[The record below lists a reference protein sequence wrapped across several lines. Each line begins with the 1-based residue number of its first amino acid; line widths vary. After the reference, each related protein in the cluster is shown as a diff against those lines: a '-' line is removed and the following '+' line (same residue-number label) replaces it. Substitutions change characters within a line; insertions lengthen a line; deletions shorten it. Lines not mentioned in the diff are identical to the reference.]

1 MERILEEAP
10 RFFTGANLALLLEAA
25 GLTLAMTLVG
35 CLIGF
40 ALAFLLVY
48 LRQTPGL
55 WALPLRLVCIAYVEV
70 FRRIPFL
77 VVIYLVL
84 FFIQAVTPDASLFA
98 IAVIAICLYAV
109 AYTADIIR
117 GGLESVPR
125 TQVEAA
131 EAMNLTRFQATTM
144 VVLPQAW
151 PVIVPPAIAF
161 AVSFIKDTALVSQI
175 GVFELTFRGRELNN
189 QGYSGVLV
197 FGTIALCYFALSF
210 PLSLLGQHLEARLA
224 TPRGQRSA
232 RHLRGAGGPSGD
244 RPVGGEG

>member
-1 MERILEEAP
+1 MERILEQIP
-10 RFFTGANLALLLEAA
+10 RFFSPENIGFLLQAA
-25 GLTLAMTLVG
+25 GLTLGMTLVG
-35 CLIGF
+35 CTIGF
-40 ALAFLLVY
+40 GLAFVLVY

-55 WALPLRLVCIAYVEV
+55 WALPLRVICIAYVEI

-84 FFIQAVTPDASLFA
+84 FFIQTVATDASLFT
-98 IAVIAICLYAV
+98 IAVIAICIYAV

-117 GGLESVPR
+117 GGLESVPH

-131 EAMNLTRFQATTM
+131 QAMNLSRFQTTFTI
-144 VVLPQAW
+144 VLPQAW

-175 GVFELTFRGRELNN
+175 GVFELTFRGKELNN

-197 FGTIALCYFALSF
+197 FGTIALCYFLMSF
-210 PLSLLGQHLEARLA
+210 PLSLLGQYLEKRLA
-224 TPRGQRSA
+224 TPRGQRRSRKIRDA
-232 RHLRGAGGPSGD
+232 
-244 RPVGGEG
+244 

>member
-1 MERILEEAP
+1 MDRILEQAP
-10 RFFTGANLALLLEAA
+10 RFFSSGNMALLLEAA
-25 GLTLAMTLVG
+25 GLTLAMTATG

-40 ALAFLLVY
+40 VLAFVLVY

-55 WALPLRLVCIAYVEV
+55 WAAPLRWLCITYVEV
-70 FRRIPFL
+70 FRRIPFI

-84 FFIQAVTPDASLFA
+84 FFIQAVTPDASLFT

-131 EAMNLTRFQATTM
+131 EAMNLSRFQTT
-144 VVLPQAW
+144 VTIVLPQAW

-161 AVSFIKDTALVSQI
+161 AVSFIKDTALVSQV
-175 GVFELTFRGRELNN
+175 GVFELTFRGKELNN
-189 QGYSGVLV
+189 QGYSGILV
-197 FGTIALCYFALSF
+197 FGTIAMCYFLLSF
-210 PLSLLGQHLEARLA
+210 PLSLLGQYLEKRLA
-224 TPRGQRSA
+224 TPRGQRRA
-232 RHLRGAGGPSGD
+232 RKLRRA
-244 RPVGGEG
+244 

>member
-1 MERILEEAP
+1 MDRILEQIP
-10 RFFTGANLALLLEAA
+10 RFFSANNMALLLEAA

-40 ALAFLLVY
+40 GLAFVLVY

-55 WALPLRLVCIAYVEV
+55 WALPLRIICIAYVEV
-70 FRRIPFL
+70 FRRIPFI

-84 FFIQAVTPDASLFA
+84 FFIQAVTPDASLFT

-117 GGLESVPR
+117 GGIESVPK

-131 EAMNLTRFQATTM
+131 EAMNLSRLQTNLM
-144 VVLPQAW
+144 IVLPQAW

-161 AVSFIKDTALVSQI
+161 AVAFIKDTALVSQV
-175 GVFELTFRGRELNN
+175 GVFELTFRGKELNN
-189 QGYSGVLV
+189 QGYSGILV
-197 FGTIALCYFALSF
+197 FGTIAFCYFLLSF
-210 PLSLLGQHLEARLA
+210 PLSLLGQHLEKRLA
-224 TPRGQRSA
+224 TPRGQRRKSKIW
-232 RHLRGAGGPSGD
+232 HP
-244 RPVGGEG
+244 